1 MNHLVV
7 AMDLRG
13 RGRSEQP
20 ASGYSIDHH
29 CRDISSV
36 LSGLGVGSCA
46 LMGHS
51 LGALI
56 ALAYG
61 AKHPEQVDRMI
72 LVDGGGVLSEEQ
84 RKKVLDGIKPSLERL
99 GKVFPSF
106 DSYREFLQ
114 KSHLFQQWSDAMDI
128 YLRHEVEEVEGGVRS
143 RIRASAIEEEL
154 LNLQEFDIAGLY
166 AQIRCPVLILRAK
179 KGMLR
184 DDDILLQED
193 VLEKMLE
200 EIPGAEHLDVV
211 GANHYTIMFQDD
223 AVRDLAIKTFL
234 VD

>member
-1 MNHLVV
+1 
-7 AMDLRG
+7 
-13 RGRSEQP
+13 
-20 ASGYSIDHH
+20 
-29 CRDISSV
+29 
-36 LSGLGVGSCA
+36 
-46 LMGHS
+46 
-51 LGALI
+51 
-56 ALAYG
+56 
-61 AKHPEQVDRMI
+61 
-72 LVDGGGVLSEEQ
+72 VLSEDQ

-114 KSHLFQQWSDAMDI
+114 KSHLFKQWSAAMDI

-154 LNLQEFDIAGLY
+154 LNLQEFDVAGLY
-166 AQIRCPVLILRAK
+166 AQIRCPVLILRAR

-184 DDDILLQED
+184 DDDILLPED

-200 EIPGAEHLDVV
+200 EIPGAEHLDVA

-234 VD
+234 AD